1 MDKQEQR
8 EIIGEIKKAYAR
20 GDFDR
25 VLTFA
30 DEMNIRKLA
39 DSRTLEMVA
48 DAHAAK
54 GELEDAREILLMAY
68 EKTPMGRKMAYK
80 LSELSI
86 ALDDL
91 DNAVEFYEDFCKMA
105 PHDNDRYLL
114 KYKIGKAGGVSA
126 EDLVKVLSVYCSKEV
141 DEKWMYELAALY
153 YKLRDK
159 EKCLEICDNIILWF
173 ANGDYVQKAKALKT
187 RLGAEAETAAAAEKE
202 NSGAS
207 QLGTD
212 IPLEGFIDMS
222 GQEPPHSEELEKYLD
237 LGTPA
242 EKEPEAA
249 AADDFG
255 MEEINDAFLEE
266 VLQDKKPD
274 QDMAIGDAMAIAE
287 AKEQAEMVQAAEAFE
302 RVTRTEAPLE
312 RTPSVRKY
320 GRFEGTVTFETVPE
334 KAAEGTPYEVNG
346 EVITL
351 PKTTFE
357 DMSHDWTIPEELLN
371 AEDAAMQ
378 PEEFEEPVYGS
389 HRYVPPTERPEP
401 EFEEPVYGAHRV
413 MTRAEEEA
421 RAADL
426 QAQLEAAKEK
436 AEEEAA
442 RAAQL
447 QAQLEAAQEKI
458 KQEKAEA
465 DINAEEIT
473 QEPEAAQEMAAVPE
487 EEAPAA
493 AFEEPAATYTEEA
506 PASFAE
512 PEPAEVVYETPAPAP
527 AEEKIEEEVYTEPQE
542 AGLQVSDN
550 PIIAAVIEPVAEPLA
565 DVERAREGFDD
576 AFPSALNQQEM
587 FPEREREVLFAAEEK
602 DDTEV
607 RTKEDGGSATI
618 LFAISPQEDEN
629 APDELV
635 LPEAVQAEVHSSKAA
650 DRVAPERR
658 EPVQKP
664 TYSSRLQTAIEPEPA
679 PQVKPAAA
687 EAVPTEVIRPTRS
700 SKYSSV
706 SSLFAEDETD
716 NIDGQITL
724 DSMFAT
730 YSKREV
736 AQAPVIP
743 EMPQETPSFEQAP
756 VEVKVED
763 EFPVNESAIV
773 EDENEPPLITEL
785 GGDFGRKAEP
795 EYETPAYQEPE
806 MTAEPQAEGM
816 SDFEKAML
824 AYDTARA
831 EGKEGFDFKSLFTKA
846 SDEEFAE
853 DSLEESE
860 EEELEEYEEQLYDE
874 PEDDEYEDDEYEDDE
889 YEDDEY
895 EDDEYEDDEY
905 EDDEYEDDEYE
916 DVEHKSENKRL
927 DDDYEV
933 GFGETEEPAFE
944 EEYDDDWDEGPVED
958 YEDDYEEESE
968 DGFEQEL
975 DDYEEGEF
983 EAEPFEDGEFVEDDY
998 VEEYE
1003 EEAYEDDYVEDDYEE
1018 APPLEEPA
1026 AEYDDSFEEDE
1037 LAEEPAEVYEE
1048 EPYVEE
1054 ADVEESYEEAPEE
1067 AYEDEYEDEE
1077 YSDAYE
1083 DEYDDYEYEDGGY
1096 EMPAELKEELAE
1108 FLLIDGMEERINGT
1122 IGSLIEKKRH
1132 GDPTG
1137 GNLIVTGDTMS
1148 GKTYLTIAV
1157 IKAVGQ
1163 EIGGNSRVAKVK
1175 AQALNGKNM
1184 MKVFEKIAGSDL
1196 LIENVGYLNDETVE
1210 SLIDILSSRSLS
1222 SMVALEGNQLAI
1234 DNMISKHPELNEL
1247 FQTRLNV
1254 SELSLAQWADL
1265 ACQYA
1270 QEQGY
1275 TVSDMA
1281 LLALHAK
1288 IDELNVP
1295 TERLG
1300 YDNIR
1305 GIIDNAIANAS
1316 KRGGGKFRFG
1326 SKKRKGNAKQLEEAD
1341 FM

>member
-1 MDKQEQR
+1 M
-8 EIIGEIKKAYAR
+8 
-20 GDFDR
+20 
-25 VLTFA
+25 
-30 DEMNIRKLA
+30 
-39 DSRTLEMVA
+39 
-48 DAHAAK
+48 
-54 GELEDAREILLMAY
+54 
-68 EKTPMGRKMAYK
+68 
-80 LSELSI
+80 
-86 ALDDL
+86 
-91 DNAVEFYEDFCKMA
+91 
-105 PHDNDRYLL
+105 
-114 KYKIGKAGGVSA
+114 
-126 EDLVKVLSVYCSKEV
+126 
-141 DEKWMYELAALY
+141 
-153 YKLRDK
+153 
-159 EKCLEICDNIILWF
+159 
-173 ANGDYVQKAKALKT
+173 
-187 RLGAEAETAAAAEKE
+187 
-202 NSGAS
+202 
-207 QLGTD
+207 
-212 IPLEGFIDMS
+212 
-222 GQEPPHSEELEKYLD
+222 
-237 LGTPA
+237 
-242 EKEPEAA
+242 
-249 AADDFG
+249 
-255 MEEINDAFLEE
+255 
-266 VLQDKKPD
+266 
-274 QDMAIGDAMAIAE
+274 
-287 AKEQAEMVQAAEAFE
+287 
-302 RVTRTEAPLE
+302 
-312 RTPSVRKY
+312 
-320 GRFEGTVTFETVPE
+320 
-334 KAAEGTPYEVNG
+334 
-346 EVITL
+346 
-351 PKTTFE
+351 
-357 DMSHDWTIPEELLN
+357 
-371 AEDAAMQ
+371 
-378 PEEFEEPVYGS
+378 
-389 HRYVPPTERPEP
+389 
-401 EFEEPVYGAHRV
+401 
-413 MTRAEEEA
+413 
-421 RAADL
+421 
-426 QAQLEAAKEK
+426 
-436 AEEEAA
+436 
-442 RAAQL
+442 
-447 QAQLEAAQEKI
+447 
-458 KQEKAEA
+458 
-465 DINAEEIT
+465 
-473 QEPEAAQEMAAVPE
+473 
-487 EEAPAA
+487 
-493 AFEEPAATYTEEA
+493 
-506 PASFAE
+506 
-512 PEPAEVVYETPAPAP
+512 
-527 AEEKIEEEVYTEPQE
+527 
-542 AGLQVSDN
+542 SDN

-635 LPEAVQAEVHSSKAA
+635 LPEAVQAEVNSSKVA

-730 YSKREV
+730 YSKRAEV
-736 AQAPVIP
+736 QEPVIP

-756 VEVKVED
+756 VEVKLED
-763 EFPVNESAIV
+763 EFPVNESAIA
-773 EDENEPPLITEL
+773 EEENEPPLITEL

-905 EDDEYEDDEYE
+905 ED
-916 DVEHKSENKRL
+916 VEHKSENKRL

-983 EAEPFEDGEFVEDDY
+983 EKEPFEDGEFVEDDY

-1037 LAEEPAEVYEE
+1037 TAEEPAEAYE
-1048 EPYVEE
+1048 
-1054 ADVEESYEEAPEE
+1054 EESYEETPEE
-1067 AYEDEYEDEE
+1067 YEDEYTDEYEDDE
-1077 YSDAYE
+1077 YSDEY
-1083 DEYDDYEYEDGGY
+1083 DNEYDDYEYEDGGY

-1137 GNLIVTGDTMS
+1137 GNLIVTGDTKS

-1270 QEQGY
+1270 EEQGY